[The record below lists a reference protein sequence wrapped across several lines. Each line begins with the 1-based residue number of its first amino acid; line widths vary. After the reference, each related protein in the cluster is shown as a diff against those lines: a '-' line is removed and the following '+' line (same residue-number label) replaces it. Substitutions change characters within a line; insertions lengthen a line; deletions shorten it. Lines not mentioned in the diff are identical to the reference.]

1 MSVFETREE
10 KDREEI
16 VEVLGEQLKIEGQLV
31 GLYREYESGTENKA
45 LKRIM
50 QKFRLD
56 SQSHINILEAVIEVL
71 EGEDLLIEEK
81 KDLKESLEKHLEL
94 EAEAIKKANK
104 VLNKQFINETQGLKL
119 LLEV

>member
-81 KDLKESLEKHLEL
+81 KDFKETED
-94 EAEAIKKANK
+94 
-104 VLNKQFINETQGLKL
+104 FWRC
-119 LLEV
+119 